1 MTENLA
7 KKIISQ
13 SSEDGIVIAIWWK
26 RAIAYVLDAMFVI
39 GLLFLFTK
47 GRISYAWELTYL
59 IQDPAGTLLWF
70 TINWFLIFTAFW
82 LYFKYTG
89 RIMQRSL
96 GQRFMKLAIIY
107 GDSTTV
113 PQQIWEKR
121 AFYKL
126 RYALPIIGVII
137 GIIDLIKIMRGET
150 HQSRIDW
157 YTNTIVVMDWSLPIE
172 IRSILK

>member
-1 MTENLA
+1 MAE
-7 KKIISQ
+7 
-13 SSEDGIVIAIWWK
+13 SSEGGIVIAIWWK
-26 RAIAYVLDAMFVI
+26 RAIAYVLDAMFVV
-39 GLLFLFTK
+39 GLLFISTK
-47 GRISYAWELTYL
+47 GAISFAWELSYL
-59 IQDPAGTLLWF
+59 INDFGEQLLWF
-70 TINWFLIFTAFW
+70 TINWFLIFAAFW

-107 GDSTTV
+107 GDSTMV
-113 PQQIWEKR
+113 PQQTWEKR

-126 RYALPIIGVII
+126 RYVLPIVGIII
-137 GIIDLIKIMRGET
+137 GIIDLIKIMKGET

-157 YTNTIVVMDWSLPIE
+157 YTNTIVVMDWSLPME